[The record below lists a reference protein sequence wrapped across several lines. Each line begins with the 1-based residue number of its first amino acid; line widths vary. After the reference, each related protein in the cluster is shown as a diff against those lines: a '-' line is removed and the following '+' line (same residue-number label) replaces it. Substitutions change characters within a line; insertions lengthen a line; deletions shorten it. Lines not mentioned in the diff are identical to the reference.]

1 MKFTNSQK
9 RRLSVLQV
17 KARNL
22 GREIDVGVTAIFIKN
37 PSAGSF
43 YPCDS
48 LTHVASVLRG
58 IK

>member
-1 MKFTNSQK
+1 MRLTKSQLL
-9 RRLSVLQV
+9 RLTALQV
-17 KARNL
+17 EARNL
-22 GREIDVGVTAIFIKN
+22 GREIEVGVTAIFIKN
-37 PSAGSF
+37 PSVGSF